1 MKTRWLSGILLL
13 ALFTLAPMKAN
24 GRASAHALLEPQ
36 TPFDINIPILAY
48 HKIDQTAPSEWYVTA
63 DQFARQMDVLQA
75 YGYQTISLDDYMDYT
90 QGIGQPPEKPIILTF
105 DDGFQGLFDY
115 AAPILKERNMSAA
128 FFIITGK
135 VAEAGQPRQNNQD
148 WQPAEPEA
156 YHLIWPEVVS
166 LYEDGFPIESH
177 TVTHPALTGLSS
189 EQQQVQLNQS
199 RQDIQTHL
207 PQNPARFFAYPYGN
221 GAADPTVRANVQ
233 AAGYSAALGFGPSDG
248 LANPSTS
255 DLWALPRRAIKRD
268 VTLNLNPADP
278 YWFFM
283 HRVDPNFPIPL
294 IYNVGDFRVKDYAN
308 RERTAFYSGEPITVS
323 LRVSNWG
330 SPVNVVGSLELRQN
344 GQVVYDSHAQTP
356 SQDVNLTPLPYGS
369 GAGDLKYSLTA
380 PPSAAI
386 SEQVSYTLRIKDH
399 TYLLGYFT
407 SDLLPAFTVQP
418 YPIEATAAPSPLA
431 LYPNQEKDLT
441 FSVSYTGADA
451 EQMYLTVS
459 FSNAITVTAASPG
472 GVWTSYP
479 VGSLVKA
486 NGCSSPCLVTSH
498 PMYEAGEPL
507 FGGGVKN
514 YTLRL
519 RLLPGVSS
527 GLWLRYRLTMRVPGN
542 LTGDY
547 YLRDPIPGTTGITDQ
562 QLFPAFSLPI
572 NGPANLF
579 LPLVQR

>member
-1 MKTRWLSGILLL
+1 MKPRWFSGLILIVLLS
-13 ALFTLAPMKAN
+13 LAPVKAN
-24 GRASAHALLEPQ
+24 DRVLAHVLLEPQ

-90 QGIGQPPEKPIILTF
+90 QGIGQPPEKPLILTF

-115 AAPILKERNMSAA
+115 AAPILKERNMSAT

-135 VAEAGQPRQNNQD
+135 VAETAVQRQDNQD
-148 WQPAEPEA
+148 WQPNEPLA

-166 LYEDGFPIESH
+166 LYQDGFSIESH
-177 TVTHPALTGLSS
+177 TVSHPALTGLSS
-189 EQQQVQLNQS
+189 AQQQFQLNQS
-199 RQDIQTHL
+199 RQDIQNHL
-207 PQNPARFFAYPYGN
+207 PQNPTRFFAYPYGN
-221 GAADPTVRANVQ
+221 GATDLTVRANVQ
-233 AAGYSAALGFGPSDG
+233 SAGYSAAVGFSPSDG
-248 LANPSTS
+248 VANPASS

-268 VTLNLNPADP
+268 VSLELDPADP

-283 HRVDPNFPIPL
+283 NRVDPDFPIPL
-294 IYNVGDFRVKDYAN
+294 INISSYRVKDYAN
-308 RERTAFYSGEPITVS
+308 RERTAFYSGEPITIS
-323 LRVSNWG
+323 LRISNWG
-330 SPVNVVGSLELRQN
+330 NTVSEGVIGSLELKRN
-344 GQVVYDSHAQTP
+344 DEIVYDSHAQTP
-356 SQDVNLTPLPYGS
+356 SQDVNLETLPYGANT
-369 GAGDLKYSLTA
+369 GSLNYPIIA
-380 PPSAAI
+380 PPSTTI

-399 TYLLGYFT
+399 TYLLGFFT
-407 SDLLPAFTVQP
+407 SNLLPAFTVQP
-418 YPIEATAAPSPLA
+418 YPIGVTAAPSPLA

-459 FSNAITVTAASPG
+459 FSNAITVTAVSPG
-472 GVWTSYP
+472 WTSYP

-486 NGCSSPCLVTSH
+486 NGCSSPCIVTTH
-498 PMYEAGEPL
+498 PMYEASEPL
-507 FGGGVKN
+507 FGGGLKN

-527 GLWLRYRLTMRVPGN
+527 GLWVRYRLTMRVPDN

-547 YLRDPIPGTTGITDQ
+547 YLRDPMTGTTDQ
-562 QLFPAFSLPI
+562 QLYPAFSLPI
-572 NGPANLF
+572 TGPTNLF
-579 LPLVQR
+579 LPLMQR

>member
-1 MKTRWLSGILLL
+1 MKTRWFLGIVIALLSL
-13 ALFTLAPMKAN
+13 TPMKAN
-24 GRASAHALLEPQ
+24 SRALARALLDPQ
-36 TPFDINIPILAY
+36 SPFDINIPILAY
-48 HKIDQTAPSEWYVTA
+48 HKIDQTAPTEWYVTA

-90 QGIGQPPEKPIILTF
+90 QGVGQPPEKPIILTF

-115 AAPILKERNMSAA
+115 AAPILKERNMSAT

-135 VAEAGQPRQNNQD
+135 VAETAAQRQDNQD
-148 WQPAEPEA
+148 WQPAEPLA

-166 LYEDGFPIESH
+166 LNEDGFPIESH
-177 TVTHPALTGLSS
+177 TVSHPALTGLSS
-189 EQQQVQLNQS
+189 AQQQYELNQS

-207 PQNPARFFAYPYGN
+207 PQNPTRFFAYPYGN
-221 GAADPTVRANVQ
+221 GATDPTVRANVQ
-233 AAGYSAALGFGPSDG
+233 AAGYSAAVGFGPNDG

-268 VTLNLNPADP
+268 VSLDLNPSDP

-283 HRVDPNFPIPL
+283 RRVDPNFPAPNIS
-294 IYNVGDFRVKDYAN
+294 ISSFRVKDAAN

-323 LRVSNWG
+323 LKISNWG
-330 SPVNVVGSLELRQN
+330 NPVNDVVMGSLKLMQN
-344 GQVVYDSHAQTP
+344 GETVYDSHTQTP
-356 SQDVNLTPLPYGS
+356 SQDVNLSSLPYGA
-369 GAGDLKYSLTA
+369 GVGDLNYSLIA
-380 PPSAAI
+380 PPSSTI
-386 SEQVSYTLRIKDH
+386 SEQVSYTLRVKDH
-399 TYLLGYFT
+399 TYLLGFFT
-407 SDLLPAFTVQP
+407 SSLLPAFTVQP
-418 YPIEATAAPSPLA
+418 YPIDVMAAPAPLE
-431 LYPNQEKDLT
+431 LYPNQEKDVT

-459 FSNAITVTAASPG
+459 FSNAITVTNASPG

-486 NGCSSPCLVTSH
+486 NGCSTPCMVTVH
-498 PMYEAGEPL
+498 PIYEASEPL

-514 YTLRL
+514 YSLRL

-547 YLRDPIPGTTGITDQ
+547 YLRDPITGITDQ

-572 NGPANLF
+572 TGPNNLF
-579 LPLVQR
+579 LPLVQK

>member
-1 MKTRWLSGILLL
+1 MKTRWFLGIVIALLS
-13 ALFTLAPMKAN
+13 LAPMKAN
-24 GRASAHALLEPQ
+24 SRALARALLDPQ
-36 TPFDINIPILAY
+36 SPFDINIPILAY
-48 HKIDQTAPSEWYVTA
+48 HKIDQTAPTEWYVTA

-75 YGYQTISLDDYMDYT
+75 YGYQTIGLDDYMDYT
-90 QGIGQPPEKPIILTF
+90 QGVGQPPEKPIILTF

-115 AAPILKERNMSAA
+115 AAPILKERNMSAT

-135 VAEAGQPRQNNQD
+135 VAETDEQRQDNQD
-148 WQPAEPEA
+148 WQPYPPEPPA
-156 YHLIWPEVVS
+156 YHLIWPEVAS
-166 LYEDGFPIESH
+166 LYQDGFAIESH
-177 TVTHPALTGLSS
+177 TVSHLALTGLSS
-189 EQQQVQLNQS
+189 AQQQYQLNQS

-207 PQNPARFFAYPYGN
+207 PQNPTRFFAYPYGD
-221 GAADPTVRANVQ
+221 GSMDPTVRANVQ
-233 AAGYSAALGFGPSDG
+233 TAGYSAAVGFSPNDG
-248 LANPSTS
+248 LANPSIS

-268 VTLNLNPADP
+268 VSLDLNPSDP

-283 HRVDPNFPIPL
+283 RRVDPNFPAPYIS
-294 IYNVGDFRVKDYAN
+294 ISNFRVKDAAN

-323 LRVSNWG
+323 LKISNWG
-330 SPVNVVGSLELRQN
+330 NPVNDVVMGSLELMQN
-344 GQVVYDSHAQTP
+344 GETVYDSHTQTP
-356 SQDVNLTPLPYGS
+356 SQDVSLSSLPYGA
-369 GAGDLKYSLTA
+369 GVGDLNYSLIA
-380 PPSAAI
+380 PPSSTI

-399 TYLLGYFT
+399 TYLLGFFT
-407 SDLLPAFTVQP
+407 SSLLPAFTVQP
-418 YPIEATAAPSPLA
+418 YPIDVTAAPAPLE
-431 LYPNQEKDLT
+431 LYPDQEKDLT

-459 FSNAITVTAASPG
+459 FSNAITVTNASPG

-486 NGCSSPCLVTSH
+486 NGCSTPCMVTVH
-498 PMYEAGEPL
+498 PIYEASEPL

-514 YTLRL
+514 YSLRL

-547 YLRDPIPGTTGITDQ
+547 YLRDPITGNTDQ

-572 NGPANLF
+572 TGPNNLF
-579 LPLVQR
+579 LPLVQK